1 MNKTNILKLITI
13 IAVVGLILGFSKVN
27 FAVTSIETSGG
38 NKTNN
43 VINSVNNTSNNVT
56 NNTENNT
63 TTPLNTNNTI
73 TNNTV
78 LPDTGAKSSLGIIVL
93 IALTSVSAVYTYV
106 KVKEY
111 NI

>member
-1 MNKTNILKLITI
+1 MNKTSILKLITI

-43 VINSVNNTSNNVT
+43 VINSVNNTTNNVT
-56 NNTENNT
+56 NN

>member
-1 MNKTNILKLITI
+1 MNKTSILKLITI

-43 VINSVNNTSNNVT
+43 VIN
-56 NNTENNT
+56 NTENNT
-63 TTPLNTNNTI
+63 TPLNKNNTI

-93 IALTSVSAVYTYV
+93 IALTSVSAIYTYV

>member
-1 MNKTNILKLITI
+1 MNKTSILKLITI

-56 NNTENNT
+56 NNT
-63 TTPLNTNNTI
+63 TPLNTNNTI

>member
-1 MNKTNILKLITI
+1 MNKTSILKLITI
-13 IAVVGLILGFSKVN
+13 IAVVVLILGFSRVN
-27 FAVTSIETSGG
+27 YAVTSIETSGG

-43 VINSVNNTSNNVT
+43 TLNSVNNTSNNVT

-63 TTPLNTNNTI
+63 PINTNNNVV
-73 TNNTV
+73 NNTA

-93 IALTSVSAVYTYV
+93 IALTSVSAVYTFV

>member
-43 VINSVNNTSNNVT
+43 VINSVNNVT

-63 TTPLNTNNTI
+63 TPLNKNNTI

-93 IALTSVSAVYTYV
+93 IALTSVSAIYTYV

>member
-1 MNKTNILKLITI
+1 MNKTSILKLITI
-13 IAVVGLILGFSKVN
+13 IAVVVLILGFSRVN
-27 FAVTSIETSGG
+27 YAVTSIETSGG

-43 VINSVNNTSNNVT
+43 TLNSVNNTSNNVT
-56 NNTENNT
+56 NNT
-63 TTPLNTNNTI
+63 PINTNNNVV
-73 TNNTV
+73 NNTA

>member
-1 MNKTNILKLITI
+1 MNKPNILKLITI

-63 TTPLNTNNTI
+63 TPLNKNNTI

-93 IALTSVSAVYTYV
+93 IALTSVSAIYTYV

>member
-1 MNKTNILKLITI
+1 MNKTSILKLITI

-56 NNTENNT
+56 NNT
-63 TTPLNTNNTI
+63 TPLNTNNTI

-93 IALTSVSAVYTYV
+93 IALTSVSAIYTYV